1 MLMRMF
7 IGKGIVMGGEGCL
20 DSIPKRQQHHDTLDN
35 CATLDGWVDAMG
47 SIHVADISKKFFVC
61 QVRL

>member
-1 MLMRMF
+1 M
-7 IGKGIVMGGEGCL
+7 GIAMGGDGCL
-20 DSIPKRQQHHDTLDN
+20 DSISKRQQHHDTLDN